1 MAFSEAQVKN
11 LEAKL
16 DSKLVRTRRAQDTT
30 LAYVEGWHVVAEANR
45 IFGYDAWDRHTLST
59 RCVWSDSANHHYA
72 AAYIAKVRI
81 AVRAGAI
88 TITREGCGSGSAK
101 ASTPG
106 EAHELALKGAE
117 TDATKRALATFGNP
131 FGLAL
136 YDRELAGVRNRKALS
151 VSPDEYRGPW
161 LLSLPSGAGQNFNRA
176 DEFIAALSKALT
188 EATDIE
194 QLFAIWERNVDT
206 VRAINKHSNRST
218 PRGVIARNLVA
229 QLKSRAIALAKQN
242 AEPTSDALKGE
253 QTRSK
258 IDKSVLAIAEPKRIR
273 SKEHLRF
280 VAQQPCVI
288 CGRTPAHA
296 HHIRYAQPRGLAL
309 KVSDEF
315 TVPLC
320 AIHHSENHATG
331 DERRWWHERKIDPL
345 AIAQQLWAQ
354 THSSKATAA
363 AAAPNSADRNTR
375 SPKRRRE

>member
-1 MAFSEAQVKN
+1 MAFSEVQVKN

-16 DSKLVRTRRAQDTT
+16 DSQHVRTRRAEGTT

-59 RCVWSDSANHHYA
+59 RCVWSDSTNRHYA

-88 TITREGCGSGSAK
+88 TITREGCGSGNAK
-101 ASTPG
+101 ALTPG
-106 EAHELALKGAE
+106 EAHELALKSAE

-136 YDRELAGVRNRKALS
+136 YDRELAGVKNRKALS
-151 VSPDEYRGPW
+151 GVSPEYRGPW

-188 EATDIE
+188 GASDIE
-194 QLFAIWERNVDT
+194 ELFAIWERNVDT
-206 VRAINKHSNRST
+206 VRAINKHGNGST
-218 PRGVIARNLVA
+218 PRGDAARNLVA
-229 QLKSRAIALAKQN
+229 QLKNRAIALAKQN
-242 AEPTSDALKGE
+242 AEPTSDTLKGG

-258 IDKSVLAIAEPKRIR
+258 IDKSVLTISEPKRIR

-296 HHIRYAQPRGLAL
+296 HHIRYAQSRGLAL

-320 AIHHSENHATG
+320 AIHHSQNHATG
-331 DERRWWHERKIDPL
+331 DERRWWHDRKIDPL
-345 AIAQQLWAQ
+345 AVAQQLWAKS
-354 THSSKATAA
+354 HPSRAATILPA
-363 AAAPNSADRNTR
+363 
-375 SPKRRRE
+375 E